1 VSAPAVRIALL
12 DDEARLVEILAM
24 VLRREG
30 YDVLGFTDP
39 LAALAALESR
49 DFDLLVTDLKMPGVD
64 GLEVLRRARKSSPE
78 LPVILIT
85 AHATVPT
92 AVAALREGAFDYVQ
106 KPFDNEELR
115 ALVKRAL
122 EVTRLAREN
131 RYLRAELRTRYSL
144 DAVVAES
151 PRLREAL
158 ELARRAAASRSTVLV
173 TGESGTGK
181 ELVARAV
188 HYHSER
194 VGGAFVAVNCKA
206 LAPGVLESELFG
218 HERGAFTGAERAK
231 PGLFERADGGTLF
244 LDEIGEVE
252 SGFQTKLLRV
262 LQERRTQRVGGS
274 EEKPIDV
281 RIVAATNRDLRAEIA
296 AGRFRED
303 LYFRL
308 AVIPIHLPPLR
319 ERREDVLP
327 LAVHFLARWNRELG
341 RSVAGWTPEVERWL
355 LAHDWPGNVRELE
368 NAIERGVVLAR
379 GDRIGFDDLLVDEPG
394 EEPRPG
400 ASPDATGGAS
410 LQEFLDAAATERIRC
425 VLEQTGGKRVEAAR
439 RLGIDRATLY
449 RLMRRYGIT
458 DRTEPTGA

>member
-1 VSAPAVRIALL
+1 MSAPTIALL

-30 YDVLGFTDP
+30 YEVHGFTDP
-39 LAALAALESR
+39 MAALSALEAR
-49 DFDLLVTDLKMPGVD
+49 EFDLLVTDLKMPGAD
-64 GLEVLRRARKSSPE
+64 GLEVLRRARKTSPE

-151 PRLREAL
+151 AGMREAL

-218 HERGAFTGAERAK
+218 HERGAFTGAERAR
-231 PGLFERADGGTLF
+231 PGLFEQADGGTLF

-252 SGFQTKLLRV
+252 PGFQTKLLRV
-262 LQERRTQRVGGS
+262 LQERRVQRVGGS

-327 LAVHFLARWNRELG
+327 LAHHFLARWNRELS

-355 LAHDWPGNVRELE
+355 LAHPWPGNVRELE

-379 GDRIGFDDLLVDEPG
+379 GDRIGFDDLLLDAPG
-394 EEPRPG
+394 EEPRAETEAPE
-400 ASPDATGGAS
+400 AGGAS
-410 LQEFLDAAATERIRC
+410 LQEFLDSAAAERIRR

-458 DRTEPTGA
+458 EQGAAS